1 MAELMKITGILPA
14 LVTPFRRGSD
24 RIDEAAAKKLIERL
38 LSDGADGF
46 YILGS
51 TGEGILMEENRRM
64 EMCEIVVDQ
73 VAGRKPVIC
82 HTAAMNFQSALRLT
96 KHAAAA
102 GATAVSAIPPLFF
115 RYELRELLL
124 YYRQLAEVSP
134 LPFIMYNHTAAGGGL
149 SAESVA
155 DIFRQVDGI
164 TGVKWTVNNYSG
176 MMRLRELTG
185 GRINIING
193 PDDMLI
199 QGLAAG
205 ADAGIGTT
213 YNVMLPE
220 YKAIYDAFERSD
232 VARAGNIQRRI
243 NAVTAVM
250 QRYGTIPATKYM
262 CGLMGVDVGCASRP
276 LRRLSQD
283 EGRALETELDAV
295 GWKPSGRVV
304 V

>member
-1 MAELMKITGILPA
+1 MAEAMMLTGILPA

-24 RIDEAAAKKLIERL
+24 RIDESAARRLIERL

-51 TGEGILMEENRRM
+51 TGEGILMDENRRM
-64 EMCEIVVDQ
+64 EMCEIAVDQ

-96 KHAAAA
+96 KHAAEA
-102 GATAVSAIPPLFF
+102 GVTAVSAIPPLFF

-149 SAESVA
+149 SAETVA
-155 DIFRQVDGI
+155 DIFRQVDAI
-164 TGVKWTVNNYSG
+164 TGVKWTVNNYCQ
-176 MMRLRELTG
+176 MMRLHELTDG
-185 GRINIING
+185 QINIING
-193 PDDMLI
+193 PDEMLI

-220 YKAIYDAFERSD
+220 YKAIYKAFQAGDAT
-232 VARAGNIQRRI
+232 RAGSIQRRI
-243 NAVTAVM
+243 NTVTAVM
-250 QRYGTIPATKYM
+250 QRYGTVPATKYM
-262 CGLMGVDVGCASRP
+262 CGLMGVDVGNASRP
-276 LRRLSQD
+276 LRQLSKE
-283 EGRALETELDAV
+283 EGHALEADLRSV
-295 GWKPSGRVV
+295 GWNPSGRVLV
-304 V
+304 